1 MRNPEMDT
9 IEVSLNRL
17 GTPEVTVEVAE
28 DSTIEDVLE
37 KAGWSL
43 NPGEKCY
50 VDGTPG
56 TLTSVLDDGDTV
68 QIVSNKVGGLK

>member
-1 MRNPEMDT
+1 MRNINEDM

-17 GTPEVTVEVAE
+17 GTPEVTVELLE
-28 DSTIEDVLE
+28 DATIQDALD

-50 VDGTPG
+50 VDSIPGTPE
-56 TLTSVLDDGDTV
+56 SVLDDGDTI